1 MTSCW
6 RDDFNS
12 FYFRQSPSH
21 WHHCTSATSAKSDW
35 QDLGGFCGT
44 WAGNT
49 LRTTSW
55 PRTTWKGH
63 RGSAPFATNPSCI
76 RRTWSP
82 ISLSSTTS
90 FRVLSMT
97 RFWWISKKPSKNSAE
112 RKRPK
117 KFLRSRGSVWLDCAI
132 FERSWGQIFLTK
144 LPKIFSKL
152 FGLFWIVVLFN

>member
-12 FYFRQSPSH
+12 FYFRPSPSH

-49 LRTTSW
+49 SRTTSW

-63 RGSAPFATNPSCI
+63 RGSAPFATNPSSI
-76 RRTWSP
+76 WRTWSP

-97 RFWWISKKPSKNSAE
+97 RFWWTSKKPSKNSAE

-117 KFLRSRGSVWLDCAI
+117 KLVDYRVLLDNIIRYYLIAI
-132 FERSWGQIFLTK
+132 KK
-144 LPKIFSKL
+144 LEFQSIQSQCFCC
-152 FGLFWIVVLFN
+152 